1 MTHKKALPAT
11 AGMHAPVFLAVF
23 SIRLGVA
30 SRKTALPCVLLARR
44 PYRRSLLAPP
54 ERAFVQAPGVWFLNM
69 AFLTGAVPS
78 QFSSPANDVPRGLP
92 SLSVVP
98 NPSGGFFHSNRRRCP
113 SLCHIR
119 AKAIYPCRSTILLRT
134 AGGAT
139 GRYFQTLC
147 LRNPKSDAADRT
159 TGQGRSQ
166 FGPYAI
172 TSSSWPGRRQKTAGS
187 HRTESQHSQ
196 CNRRV

>member
-1 MTHKKALPAT
+1 
-11 AGMHAPVFLAVF
+11 MHAPVFLAVF
-23 SIRLGVA
+23 SIRLGAA

-54 ERAFVQAPGVWFLNM
+54 ERAPVQAPGVWFLDM

-134 AGGAT
+134 ADAAT
-139 GRYFQTLC
+139 MCHSRTPRPPGSP
-147 LRNPKSDAADRT
+147 PKSGVARRIR
-159 TGQGRSQ
+159 GKV
-166 FGPYAI
+166 I
-172 TSSSWPGRRQKTAGS
+172 TPVPGRRVGHGATAFVGAAIG
-187 HRTESQHSQ
+187 TGLAFVGV
-196 CNRRV
+196 NVWVTA